1 METIGKSMKID
12 SKSIQT
18 PDKSHAS
25 QIRRLVPGIQ
35 HGHHMSR
42 APQIRF
48 EDFLQVVT
56 SRRRSVHDQ
65 AELVV
70 DEEAWDNDD
79 K

>member
-1 METIGKSMKID
+1 MYCLWHGKSMKID
-12 SKSIQT
+12 SKSIAN
-18 PDKSHAS
+18 PAKSHAP
-25 QIRRLVPGIQ
+25 QICRLVPSIQ

-70 DEEAWDNDD
+70 DEEA
-79 K
+79 

>member
-1 METIGKSMKID
+1 MKID
-12 SKSIQT
+12 SKSVQT
-18 PDKSHAS
+18 PTKWHAS

-56 SRRRSVHDQ
+56 SRRCSVHDQ

-70 DEEAWDNDD
+70 NEEA
-79 K
+79 